1 MSEYFFARECVN
13 SPIYCFPEEYIDSVP
28 STSFTYPKAPVPLIV
43 EFLPQ
48 DDYDIP
54 DILEM
59 PNFSIK
65 KNEFSKLNL
74 NNIFGINWVDIK
86 LHDKGEHDFLML
98 QVVNEIKLIDRSES
112 KIKRYRK
119 DSSGDE
125 MISGI
130 LNLILD
136 EKLIQTIP
144 VDRRQIVIDPGWL
157 KCVFFHKSLVEKIKN
172 AKLVGVE
179 FIPADGYSDFR

>member
-1 MSEYFFARECVN
+1 
-13 SPIYCFPEEYIDSVP
+13 
-28 STSFTYPKAPVPLIV
+28 
-43 EFLPQ
+43 
-48 DDYDIP
+48 
-54 DILEM
+54 
-59 PNFSIK
+59 
-65 KNEFSKLNL
+65 
-74 NNIFGINWVDIK
+74 
-86 LHDKGEHDFLML
+86 
-98 QVVNEIKLIDRSES
+98 RSES

-172 AKLVGVE
+172 SKLVGVE